1 MNATLGVGV
10 MATSLAQ
17 SLSYAIAGSGGM
29 ATPGRRADVNAV
41 HSSHGGADVAQG
53 DLGLLQS
60 LNRLIYAADVSRG
73 VLLGAAE
80 GFDAYPALLEIAPQR
95 IHRAGTLGEGDIGVR
110 PDQIERVLREARLGV
125 FRPPREYVKRQ
136 AALLAPP
143 LQFGARATI
152 DMDLPNHCLQG
163 LVIVD
168 IAGDDPRQP
177 IAAVNGASPSL
188 VQGAMAIIDHD
199 LRYRPEHES
208 TKGAEFY
215 QHRKYRRRE
224 SRADDVGDLS
234 LGRYQHEHPVRG
246 LDQAACESDA
256 LGFVAVQQRVGR
268 AARKNRLQFPGEID
282 RIADAGVHTLSAG
295 GAMDVRGVAEQERAA
310 LAEVLRHAMVDAIGR
325 EPVDLLDF
333 DLEIVD
339 DPPADVLEFER
350 ISMPGAFAPYR
361 ADQPRTSFSG
371 QRKHREEVGLL
382 EIDMEFA
389 IERRAAGLD
398 IRHVEQVL
406 VGAARISRAHRLAHN
421 RVRAV
426 ASSDVGCLACFFLA
440 VGSAQTRDDAA
451 AFITVAQEFG
461 APLDRDAQL
470 FERCNQ

>member
-17 SLSYAIAGSGGM
+17 SLSYAIVGSGGM
-29 ATPGRRADVNAV
+29 AIPGRRADVNAV
-41 HSSHGGADVAQG
+41 QSSHGGADVAQD

-136 AALLAPP
+136 AALLAPA
-143 LQFGARATI
+143 LQFGARGAI

-163 LVIVD
+163 LIIVD
-168 IAGDDPRQP
+168 IAGDGPRQP
-177 IAAVNGASPSL
+177 IAAVNGASPPL
-188 VQGAMAIIDHD
+188 VQSAMAIIDHD
-199 LRYRPEHES
+199 LRYRPEHEF
-208 TKGAEFY
+208 TKAAEFH
-215 QHRKYRRRE
+215 QCGKYRRHE

-256 LGFVAVQQRVGR
+256 FGFVAVQQRVGR
-268 AARKNRLQFPGEID
+268 ATRKNRLQFPGEID
-282 RIADAGVHTLSAG
+282 RIADAGIHALSAG
-295 GAMDVRGVAEQERAA
+295 GAMDVRGVAEQEGAA
-310 LAEVLRHAMVDAIGR
+310 FPEVPRHAVVDAIGR

-333 DLEIVD
+333 DLDIVD
-339 DPPADVLEFER
+339 DPPADILELER
-350 ISMPGAFAPYR
+350 ISMLGAFASHR
-361 ADQPRTSFSG
+361 ADQPRTSCSG
-371 QRKHREEVGLL
+371 QRKYREEVGLL
-382 EIDMEFA
+382 EIGMECWA
-389 IERRAAGLD
+389 GGLD
-398 IRHVEQVL
+398 IRDIKQVL
-406 VGAARISRAHRLAHN
+406 VGAARISRAHCLAHD
-421 RVRAV
+421 RVRAI
-426 ASSDVGCLACFFLA
+426 ASGDVGCLACFFPA
-440 VGSAQTRDDAA
+440 VGPAQTRDDAA
-451 AFITVAQEFG
+451 AFITVAEEFG
-461 APLDRDAQL
+461 PPLDRDAEL